1 MKTILIV
8 NWYSTSEGVKGGCET
23 VMDNLQKILQ
33 EAGHK
38 AEIVTFQSAMKAL
51 NMPIP
56 IQYLRYAIIDRAI
69 VIGRYL
75 EQYEEMNDVDVVI
88 GFDGCL
94 SFYKPDK
101 ARVISYLN
109 NPYKDIQE
117 WLWENTNQNLP
128 QAIANYLEFGNV
140 YPMLQERDLQIAY
153 EVIVPSDYMADYVKR
168 MNVEYSMDVIL
179 HGIDTKLFKPMD
191 KPEMRSKYLN
201 DVDLSIYKAV
211 GVWNGAFNPVKNW
224 EIMAELI
231 RKHQDIFWIII
242 MKHPEV
248 SEPKLSNL
256 KIFNDVPY
264 DTIPELL
271 NCADFYISVSEIES
285 FGLCGIEAAS
295 CDLPVISTRT
305 GIFKGWNPDNIG
317 RFPDTS
323 IDSISTAING
333 ILKGSANYT
342 PRKEIIDS
350 GFTLEAWKKKWL
362 ELIDKI

>member
-1 MKTILIV
+1 
-8 NWYSTSEGVKGGCET
+8 
-23 VMDNLQKILQ
+23 
-33 EAGHK
+33 
-38 AEIVTFQSAMKAL
+38 
-51 NMPIP
+51 
-56 IQYLRYAIIDRAI
+56 
-69 VIGRYL
+69 
-75 EQYEEMNDVDVVI
+75 
-88 GFDGCL
+88 
-94 SFYKPDK
+94 
-101 ARVISYLN
+101 VISYLN